1 MGLVLHDMS
10 RKFFATHQGKV
21 EGSEV
26 VVNGKEAVGGVAAV
40 VSGLIGDNEY
50 LEAQLIEWLTT
61 TSNSYATQTL
71 ESRRALILVL
81 SAKEG
86 KLQV

>member
-1 MGLVLHDMS
+1 M
-10 RKFFATHQGKV
+10 
-21 EGSEV
+21 V
-26 VVNGKEAVGGVAAV
+26 VHAKEHVGGVAAV
-40 VSGLIGDNEY
+40 ISGLIGDDEY

-61 TSNSYATQTL
+61 TSNSYATQAL

-86 KLQV
+86 KLRSKPCSERSNW